1 MLVMYLITRPSAA
14 LFLNH
19 IYVLALCSC
28 VVLVKVCYACE
39 VFDHAAFGRV
49 IFKSYVLKA
58 LCSCVVLVKVCY
70 ASEVLIPFG
79 ISENLRKT
87 SKDLKRNLGDPP
99 CVSMRI

>member
-19 IYVLALCSC
+19 IFVLALCSC

-49 IFKSYVLKA
+49 IFKSSI
-58 LCSCVVLVKVCY
+58 CDILVYLFC
-70 ASEVLIPFG
+70 
-79 ISENLRKT
+79 
-87 SKDLKRNLGDPP
+87 P
-99 CVSMRI
+99 CEDVPCL